1 MDIRAIEKTYRRYA
15 PRYDF
20 YFGALFQPGR
30 RAVIQKMHCR
40 PEERILEVGVG
51 TGLSFP
57 LYPRDVQVFGIDISQ
72 EMLLRASDR
81 QRCEGLNH
89 VIGLARTDAER
100 LCFSDASFDKVVAL
114 YVASVVPS
122 PTRLVAEM
130 RRVCKPGG
138 EIFIVNHFR
147 HANPVVGGMERMIA
161 PMSRVMG
168 FRPDVCLNR
177 FLEETGL
184 EVVERVPVNAFG
196 YWTLLRAQ
204 PSRYL
209 NSGYFSETP
218 AAQRQRRRRA

>member
-1 MDIRAIEKTYRRYA
+1 MDINAIEKAYRRYA

-30 RAVIQKMHCR
+30 RAVIQKMQCR
-40 PEERILEVGVG
+40 PGERILEVGVG

-57 LYPRDVQVFGIDISQ
+57 LYPRDVRVVGIDISQ
-72 EMLLRASDR
+72 EMLLRARAR
-81 QRCEGLNH
+81 QRREHLDH
-89 VIGLARTDAER
+89 VIGLTRADAER
-100 LCFSDASFDKVVAL
+100 LCFADASFDKVVAL

-122 PTRLVAEM
+122 PARMVEEM
-130 RRVCKPGG
+130 RRVCKPDG

-147 HANPVVGGMERMIA
+147 HANPVVRGVERMIA

-177 FLEETGL
+177 FIEETRL

-196 YWTLLRAQ
+196 YWTLLRVQ
-204 PSRYL
+204 PSNL
-209 NSGYFSETP
+209 VVTP
-218 AAQRQRRRRA
+218 ARAPGVRYDHA

>member
-1 MDIRAIEKTYRRYA
+1 MDIHAIEKAYRRYA

-30 RAVIQKMHCR
+30 RAVIQRMRCR
-40 PEERILEVGVG
+40 PGERILEVGVG

-57 LYPRDVQVFGIDISQ
+57 LYPRDVQVYGIDISQ
-72 EMLLRASDR
+72 EMLLRARDR
-81 QRCEGLNH
+81 WRRVDLDH
-89 VIGLARTDAER
+89 VVGLARSDAER
-100 LCFSDASFDKVVAL
+100 LCFSDASFDRVVAM

-122 PTRLVAEM
+122 PARLVAEM
-130 RRVCKPGG
+130 LRVCKPDG
-138 EIFIVNHFR
+138 EIYIVNHFR
-147 HANPVVGGMERMIA
+147 HANPVVGGVERMIA

-184 EVVERVPVNAFG
+184 EIVERVPVNAFG

-204 PSRYL
+204 PSRCL
-209 NSGYFSETP
+209 NGGYFGQTLV
-218 AAQRQRRRRA
+218 AQHPSRQRA